1 VRGEKLMKKILS
13 FFMIIFITFTL
24 VACKDKNVPTDK
36 TEEIKE
42 IKDVKVKTFENF
54 DGEFVPL
61 KSTVINTSFIKV
73 KNDNDLCTY
82 NGLGVFYDDVKS
94 EIKVEELDGMTVRIT
109 VDDSSIDLYCES
121 LESVCMVDLNTND
134 NFYELALYS
143 TGPSMDPSIDFL
155 HYDGVD
161 IIPVTYDLESGLY
174 GDVNADIDDVYPT
187 FGPLWTDKKGRI
199 ITSLDNAAFT
209 HTRIA
214 FVYYVLDNHTFKKY
228 DIEGIKLPYDS
239 IISNDF
245 TAYFTPCENEPDYFE
260 NEQDDYKIYYIV
272 PNAQKNTMEPILI
285 SLKPGC
291 ESEKYGPFEGEEM
304 GYILQGRVELVF
316 GSQTYSLKKG
326 QTFYFQADRLHY
338 LKNTGKSEARILW
351 VTTPPSF

>member
-1 VRGEKLMKKILS
+1 
-13 FFMIIFITFTL
+13 
-24 VACKDKNVPTDK
+24 
-36 TEEIKE
+36 
-42 IKDVKVKTFENF
+42 
-54 DGEFVPL
+54 
-61 KSTVINTSFIKV
+61 
-73 KNDNDLCTY
+73 
-82 NGLGVFYDDVKS
+82 
-94 EIKVEELDGMTVRIT
+94 MTVRIT

-214 FVYYVLDNHTFKKY
+214 FAYYVLDNHTFKKY

-239 IISNDF
+239 VISNDF

-260 NEQDDYKIYYIV
+260 NYNYINNSDKV
-272 PNAQKNTMEPILI
+272 RE
-285 SLKPGC
+285 
-291 ESEKYGPFEGEEM
+291 F
-304 GYILQGRVELVF
+304 
-316 GSQTYSLKKG
+316 KKG
-326 QTFYFQADRLHY
+326 QSVQIISYGKMYQYYAFYVNIDGEKGVLAYFLGD
-338 LKNTGKSEARILW
+338 
-351 VTTPPSF
+351 